1 MFFSRRQFLISG
13 GLLCALPWTNAASS
27 QETRILRIGTASTAG
42 IYFPIGGL
50 IASAISSPPGSRE
63 CERGGSCGVPNL
75 IATAQS
81 TEGSASNVEAIEQGN
96 LETALAQADVAFWAY
111 HAEGPYEGREPLR
124 NLRTIA
130 NLYPEVIQV
139 VTREEAKI
147 ESPHDLKG
155 KRISLD
161 QQGSGSLVDA
171 LLILEAWGLS
181 PDDFEASYLAPNVA
195 ASQLRK
201 GELDGFFMVAGT
213 PTPAISDLAE
223 EIPIRLLRLEG
234 EPVERLRNRYPFFSV
249 AEVMEE
255 TYEGIPNTPS
265 LSVGAQWL
273 VDARLEEQLVFQMTQ
288 AFWHPRHRQLFEE
301 GHPQARRISLDTAL
315 NGLGTPLHPGA
326 KRYYESIGI
335 TIIEPYE
342 IND

>member
-1 MFFSRRQFLISG
+1 MSLSRRHFLLASG
-13 GLLCALPWTNAASS
+13 FLAAAPWLKTAGA
-27 QETRILRIGTASTAG
+27 QDARILRIGTASTAG

-81 TEGSASNVEAIEQGN
+81 TEGSAFNVEALERGD
-96 LETALAQADVAFWAY
+96 LETALAQADVAYWAY
-111 HAEGPYEGREPLR
+111 HAEGPYKDQEPMR

-139 VTREEAKI
+139 VTRADADI
-147 ESPHDLKG
+147 EHPEDLRG

-161 QQGSGSLVDA
+161 RKGSGSLVDA

-181 PDDFEASYLAPNVA
+181 PDDFEARYLAPNIA
-195 ASQLRK
+195 ASQLRT

-213 PTPAISDLAE
+213 PTPAVSDLAQD
-223 EIPIRLLRLEG
+223 ISVRLLSLEG
-234 EPVERLRNRYPFFSV
+234 EPVEGLRNRYPFFSS
-249 AEVMEE
+249 AEIEAG
-255 TYEGIPNTPS
+255 TYRNVPRTPT

-273 VDARLEEQLVFQMTQ
+273 VDARLEEELVYQMTQ
-288 AFWHPRHRQLFEE
+288 AFWHPRHSRLFEE

-335 TIIEPYE
+335 TIIESYDVE
-342 IND
+342 

>member
-1 MFFSRRQFLISG
+1 MSLSRRQFLISG
-13 GLLCALPWTNAASS
+13 GLLFALPWAKNVAS
-27 QETRILRIGTASTAG
+27 QEARILRIGTASTAG

-81 TEGSASNVEAIEQGN
+81 TEGSAFNVAAIEQGN

-111 HAEGPYEGREPLR
+111 HAEGPYEGRDR
-124 NLRTIA
+124 MQNLRTIA

-139 VTREEAKI
+139 VTREDSEI
-147 ESPHDLKG
+147 ESPQDLAG

-161 QQGSGSLVDA
+161 QKGSGSLVDA

-213 PTPAISDLAE
+213 PTPAINDLTE
-223 EIPIRLLRLEG
+223 EVSIRLLRLEG
-234 EPVERLRNRYPFFSV
+234 EPVERLQSRYPFFST
-249 AEVMEE
+249 AEVSEG
-255 TYEGIPNTPS
+255 TYEGVPGTPS

-273 VDARLEEQLVFQMTQ
+273 VDARLEEELVFQMTR
-288 AFWHPRHRQLFEE
+288 AFWHPMHRKLFEE

-315 NGLGTPLHPGA
+315 NGLGAPLHPGA

-342 IND
+342 TE